1 MLTRGTLITVMEDE
15 VRSVSVDELK
25 TGIRGQAGHRLVL
38 VVDGVKGARA
48 GVKGGGP
55 DDQGARPDPVLNDA
69 RWIGSDLE
77 HGDTATME
85 VAVEYGEGRRVR
97 FTLERN
103 DGGQWSPCGT
113 AEATVANGKA
123 RAEAPLEHPAHT
135 DGDPFADAEDQE
147 LRFRCELV

>member
-1 MLTRGTLITVMEDE
+1 MEEE
-15 VRSVSVDELK
+15 VRSVSADELK
-25 TGIRGQAGHRLVL
+25 AGIRAQAGHRLVL
-38 VVDGVKGARA
+38 VVDGVKGARPGLKEA
-48 GVKGGGP
+48 GP
-55 DDQGARPDPVLNDA
+55 DDEGARPDPVLGDA

-85 VAVEYGEGRRVR
+85 VAVEQGEGRRVR

-113 AEATVANGKA
+113 AEATVADGKA

-135 DGDPFADAEDQE
+135 DGDPFAEAEDQE

>member
-1 MLTRGTLITVMEDE
+1 MEDE
-15 VRSVSVDELK
+15 VRSVSADELK
-25 TGIRGQAGHRLVL
+25 AGIRALAGHRLVL
-38 VVDGVKGARA
+38 VVDGVKGARR
-48 GVKGGGP
+48 GVKEGGP
-55 DDQGARPDPVLNDA
+55 DDEAASPILGDA

-85 VAVEYGEGRRVR
+85 VAVEHGEGQRVR

-135 DGDPFADAEDQE
+135 DGDPFAEAEDQE